1 MAFTGTDGRTNTS
14 MSEINVTPMVDVML
28 VLLIIFMVTAPII
41 QTGIEVNLPKTRFV
55 KNYNASQQFV
65 VSLDKKSTLYFMS
78 NPININELGATL
90 KNRLGTDRSQPV
102 YLQADGE
109 VKFATVVRVMDVLRE
124 HGFTN
129 IQILTRPILEKRG
142 K

>member
-1 MAFTGTDGRTNTS
+1 MAFSGMDGRTNTAL
-14 MSEINVTPMVDVML
+14 SEINVTPMVDVML

-55 KNYNASQQFV
+55 KNYNATQQYV
-65 VSLDKKSTLYFMS
+65 VSIDKKSTLFFMS
-78 NPININELGATL
+78 SPININELGTAL
-90 KNRLGTDRSQPV
+90 KNRLGADRSQPV
-102 YLQADGE
+102 YLQADGD
-109 VKFATVVRVMDVLRE
+109 VKFATVVKVMDVLRE

-129 IQILTRPILEKRG
+129 IQVLTRPILEKRG